1 MMSHEFRSPLNV
13 MLGMVNLLTNELN
26 DDTSSEE
33 RKYLGLI
40 KNAGKDLAWLADD
53 ILNYAK
59 IELGYFEV
67 NNEMALL

>member
-40 KNAGKDLAWLADD
+40 KNAGKDLA
-53 ILNYAK
+53 
-59 IELGYFEV
+59 
-67 NNEMALL
+67 